1 MKYKQETKFRTQ
13 NVPTHTRTCTYRW
26 SSQAHVRTIVRWL
39 HQIFLILKRK
49 VGGISG
55 NLHTTVGIQS
65 AVASRVGQQSFNNT
79 VKNNRK
85 TIKPKSR
92 QRKGITTATR
102 RPCWSLAPP
111 DWSRPLRVHTIV
123 APHRGKERR
132 PQLQARAFSHRP
144 VFIFVYRVRLP
155 SQHALP
161 WILAS
166 RHIAMTQV
174 WARSAQVR
182 CRGSYL
188 CLGYTH
194 VAYLRIKFTLPI
206 HFSMIDSLPDGALS
220 AWLLI
225 HRVLHVHLAWEC
237 FILRRKARGCVILG
251 TFLRMYIDEH
261 DSARVCA
268 CARE

>member
-13 NVPTHTRTCTYRW
+13 NVLTHTRTCTYKW

-49 VGGISG
+49 VGGISD

-79 VKNNRK
+79 WK
-85 TIKPKSR
+85 TIEKRLNWNRGREKV
-92 QRKGITTATR
+92 TAATR
-102 RPCWSLAPP
+102 RPCWFLAPP
-111 DWSRPLRVHTIV
+111 DWSRPLRVYTIV

-132 PQLQARAFSHRP
+132 PQLQARAFWHRP
-144 VFIFVYRVRLP
+144 VFIFVYCARLP

-206 HFSMIDSLPDGALS
+206 YFSMIDSSPDGALS

-225 HRVLHVHLAWEC
+225 YRVLHVHLAWEC

-251 TFLRMYIDEH
+251 TFLRCI
-261 DSARVCA
+261 
-268 CARE
+268 